1 MKKILFIMACM
12 TGVFMASCEKD
23 PDMGELDADLVVYTD
38 HDSNTDFSSFQTYF
52 LPDSI
57 LEASGVHASYWKDE
71 NAKMIISA
79 VESQMNRR
87 GYERIT
93 DPELKDQ
100 ANIGLQ
106 LSYVSQTN
114 QVITGGG
121 YWGDP
126 FGGWWSSGFWGPW
139 WSGWYYSYPV
149 TYSYD
154 TNTLVME
161 IVDLT
166 DKSEDGTQKKL
177 PVVWYASVSGFQYN
191 NSKINMQLLLNGV
204 DQAFN
209 QSTYINTE
217 K

>member
-1 MKKILFIMACM
+1 MKRFYFIMACM
-12 TGVFMASCEKD
+12 TGVFMASCEKIQIWENW
-23 PDMGELDADLVVYTD
+23 MQIWWYIQTMTVIQTSVV
-38 HDSNTDFSSFQTYF
+38 FRLYF

-126 FGGWWSSGFWGPW
+126 FGGWW
-139 WSGWYYSYPV
+139 
-149 TYSYD
+149 
-154 TNTLVME
+154 
-161 IVDLT
+161 
-166 DKSEDGTQKKL
+166 
-177 PVVWYASVSGFQYN
+177 
-191 NSKINMQLLLNGV
+191 
-204 DQAFN
+204 
-209 QSTYINTE
+209 
-217 K
+217 